1 MLQLARAIVGVAPEV
16 LRLVVSLLRSSRAIR
31 AENLVLRKQLASY
44 IERGIKPRRV
54 DHATR
59 VSLALFSRLFD
70 WRDAVVIVRPS
81 TIVRWHRLGWRIF
94 WRRKCRAGRPPIPPE
109 LRSLIR
115 RMAAENPLWGEERI
129 ANELVV
135 KLGIRSRLGRW
146 ASTCRSD
153 RRGSRVAISAG
164 PPS

>member
-1 MLQLARAIVGVAPEV
+1 MLQLARAIVGVASEV
-16 LRLVVSLLRSSRAIR
+16 LRLVVSFSRSSTAIR

-81 TIVRWHRLGWRIF
+81 TMVRWHRLGWRIF
-94 WRRKCRAGRPPIPPE
+94 WVRRETGK
-109 LRSLIR
+109 
-115 RMAAENPLWGEERI
+115 
-129 ANELVV
+129 V
-135 KLGIRSRLGRW
+135 
-146 ASTCRSD
+146 
-153 RRGSRVAISAG
+153 
-164 PPS
+164 